1 LFKVDSSRSPWH
13 VQGLL
18 KGFEL
23 MKNFF
28 ASVLALGFVLTAWT
42 YLPLPLYLVLLG
54 CLGLWVYGSKD
65 DPQSDNTQK

>member
-1 LFKVDSSRSPWH
+1 
-13 VQGLL
+13 
-18 KGFEL
+18 

-42 YLPLPLYLVLLG
+42 YLPPPLYLVLLG

-65 DPQSDNTQK
+65 APPPDDAQK